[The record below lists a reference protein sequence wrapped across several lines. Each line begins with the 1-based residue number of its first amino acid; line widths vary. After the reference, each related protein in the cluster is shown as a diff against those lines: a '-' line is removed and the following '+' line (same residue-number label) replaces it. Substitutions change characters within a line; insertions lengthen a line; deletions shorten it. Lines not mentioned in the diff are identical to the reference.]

1 MKHVRTILT
10 LFVALAMALAL
21 SLPAF
26 AASGTNDNSGSI
38 TINNAVPGQ
47 TYNIYQVL
55 VLESYD
61 TDKKAYAY
69 KANPDWEG
77 WLEDQTIYVSIDEQG
92 YVTWVKDADVVAFAK
107 AALAHAKANNIA
119 ATQTQP
125 ATSATV
131 TFSSLS
137 LGYYLVDSSLG
148 TLCSLDTT
156 SPSVI
161 MKEKNEPPTVE
172 KKVQEDSTDNWGD
185 ENTAQIG
192 DTVNFKTT
200 ITIKPGAQNYV
211 LHDEMSEGLT
221 LNPDS
226 IALTLDGM
234 PLNPEYYDV
243 LTLNLGDTCD
253 FHITFTQFYLD
264 TITEDTE
271 VVVTYSAIL
280 NEKAVISNDA
290 NTNKTK
296 LDYGENNETTWDET
310 KTYTFLFDIVKTGE
324 DNIILDGAKFKL
336 YDSETGGNEIPVVKI
351 SDGVYRLAKA
361 GETGV
366 EMETFNGQIE
376 VRGLDA
382 NTTYWLQE
390 TEAPDGYNKL
400 PDRVE
405 VKIEGNNLN
414 ATVENGTWM
423 DGGVHVVNKTGSLL
437 PSTGGMGTT
446 LFYIGGGAL
455 VVLAIV
461 LLVIKKR
468 RTGGEE

>member
-107 AALAHAKANNIA
+107 AALAHAEANKIA
-119 ATQTQP
+119 ATQTKT
-125 ATSATV
+125 ATSETV

-221 LNPDS
+221 LDPDS
-226 IALTLDGM
+226 IALTLDDA
-234 PLNPEYYDV
+234 PLNEKYYNV
-243 LTLNLGDTCD
+243 LTANLDDGCD
-253 FHITFTQFYLD
+253 FHITFTQSYLD
-264 TITEDTE
+264 TITKETV

>member
-1 MKHVRTILT
+1 MKHVRKILT

-26 AASGTNDNSGSI
+26 AASGTNNNSGSI

-61 TDKKAYAY
+61 TDKNAYAY
-69 KANPDWEG
+69 KANPAWEN
-77 WLEDQTIYVSIDEQG
+77 WLKTQASYVSIDEQG
-92 YVTWVKDADVVAFAK
+92 YVTWVENADVVAFAK
-107 AALAHAKANNIA
+107 EALAYAKANKIA
-119 ATQTQP
+119 ATQTKT
-125 ATSATV
+125 ATSETV
-131 TFSSLS
+131 TFSDLS
-137 LGYYLVDSSLG
+137 LGYYLVESSLG

-156 SPSVI
+156 NPSVI
-161 MKEKNEPPTVE
+161 MEEKNEPPTVE
-172 KKVQEDSTDNWGD
+172 KKVQEDSTRDWGD
-185 ENTAQIG
+185 DNTAQIG

-221 LNPDS
+221 LDPKS
-226 IALTLDGM
+226 I
-234 PLNPEYYDV
+234 V
-243 LTLNLGDTCD
+243 LTLNDAPLEQKYYAVLTANLDDGCD
-253 FHITFTQFYLD
+253 FHITFTQSYLD
-264 TITEDTE
+264 TITEDTV

-280 NEKAVISNDA
+280 NEKAVISVEA

-296 LDYGENNETTWDET
+296 LDYGEKNETTWDET
-310 KTYTFLFDIVKTGE
+310 KTYTFSFDIVKTDE
-324 DNIILDGAKFKL
+324 DNKILDGAKFRL
-336 YDSETGGNEIPVVKI
+336 YDSATGGNEIPVVQI
-351 SDGVYRLAKA
+351 SEGVYRLAKA

-376 VRGLDA
+376 VSGLDA

-390 TEAPDGYNKL
+390 TKAPDGYNKL
-400 PDRVE
+400 PGRVE
-405 VKIEGNNLN
+405 VKIEEDNLN
-414 ATVENGTWM
+414 ATVEDGAWGN
-423 DGGVHVVNKTGSLL
+423 GGVHVVNKTGSLL

>member
-26 AASGTNDNSGSI
+26 AASGTYDNSGSI
-38 TINNAVPGQ
+38 TIDNAVPGQ

-69 KANPDWEG
+69 KANSDWKD
-77 WLEDQTIYVSIDEQG
+77 WLGTQTSYVSIDEQG

-107 AALAHAKANNIA
+107 EALAHAKDNKIE

-131 TFSSLS
+131 TFSDLS
-137 LGYYLVDSSLG
+137 LGYYLVESSLG

-156 SPSVI
+156 NPSVI
-161 MKEKNEPPTVE
+161 MEEKNEPPTVE

-243 LTLNLGDTCD
+243 HTLNLGDTCD

-280 NEKAVISNDA
+280 NEKAVISNNP

-296 LDYGENNETTWDET
+296 LDYGEKNETTWDET
-310 KTYTFLFDIVKTGE
+310 KTYTFSFDIVKTDE
-324 DNIILDGAKFKL
+324 DNKILDGAKFRL
-336 YDSETGGNEIPVVKI
+336 YDSKTGGNEIPVVRI
-351 SDGVYRLAKA
+351 SEGVYRLAKA
-361 GETGV
+361 GEAGV
-366 EMETFNGQIE
+366 EMETFHGQIE

-400 PDRVE
+400 PGRVE
-405 VKIEGNNLN
+405 VKIEGSNLN
-414 ATVENGTWM
+414 ATVENGAWAN
-423 DGGVHVVNKTGSLL
+423 GGVHVVNKTGSLL

>member
-119 ATQTQP
+119 ATQTKT
-125 ATSATV
+125 ATSETV
-131 TFSSLS
+131 TFSDLS
-137 LGYYLVDSSLG
+137 LGYYLVESSLG

-156 SPSVI
+156 NPSVI
-161 MKEKNEPPTVE
+161 MEEKNEPPTVE
-172 KKVQEDSTDNWGD
+172 KEVQENSTGNWGD

-200 ITIKPGAQNYV
+200 ITIKPGAQDYV

-221 LNPDS
+221 LDPDS
-226 IALTLDGM
+226 IALTLDGT
-234 PLNPEYYDV
+234 PLNQDYYNV
-243 LTLNLGDTCD
+243 LTANLDDGCD
-253 FHITFTQFYLD
+253 FHITFTQSYLD
-264 TITEDTE
+264 TITKETV

-296 LDYGENNETTWDET
+296 LDYSENNKTAWDET
-310 KTYTFLFDIVKTGE
+310 KTYTFSFDIVKTDE
-324 DNIILDGAKFKL
+324 DNKILDGAKFRL
-336 YDSETGGNEIPVVKI
+336 YDSKTDGNEIPVVKI

-390 TEAPDGYNKL
+390 TKAPDGYNKL

-405 VKIEGNNLN
+405 VKIEESNLN
-414 ATVENGTWM
+414 ATVGNGAWAN
-423 DGGVHVVNKTGSLL
+423 GGVHVVNKTGSLL

>member
-61 TDKKAYAY
+61 TDKEAYAY
-69 KANPDWEG
+69 KANSDWEN
-77 WLEDQTIYVSIDEQG
+77 WLKAQASYVSIDEQG
-92 YVTWVKDADVVAFAK
+92 YVTWVENADVVAFAK
-107 AALAHAKANNIA
+107 AALANAKANKIE
-119 ATQTQP
+119 ATQTQQ
-125 ATSATV
+125 ATSTTV

-156 SPSVI
+156 NPSVI
-161 MKEKNEPPTVE
+161 MEEKNEPPTVE

-200 ITIKPGAQNYV
+200 IKIKPGAQNYV

-221 LNPDS
+221 LDPDS
-226 IALTLDGM
+226 IELTLDGT
-234 PLNPEYYDV
+234 PLNQDYYNV
-243 LTLNLGDTCD
+243 LTANLDDGCD
-253 FHITFTQFYLD
+253 FHITFTQSYLD
-264 TITEDTE
+264 TITKETV
-271 VVVTYSAIL
+271 VVVTYRAIL

-296 LDYGENNETTWDET
+296 LDYGEKNETTWDET
-310 KTYTFLFDIVKTGE
+310 ETYTFSFDIVKTDE
-324 DNIILDGAKFKL
+324 DNKILDGAKFRL
-336 YDSETGGNEIPVVKI
+336 YDSKTGGNEIPVVRI
-351 SDGVYRLAKA
+351 SEGVYRLAKA
-361 GETGV
+361 GEAGV
-366 EMETFNGQIE
+366 EMETFHGQIE

-390 TEAPDGYNKL
+390 TKAPDGYNKL
-400 PDRVE
+400 PGRVE

-414 ATVENGTWM
+414 ATVENGAWEN
-423 DGGVHVVNKTGSLL
+423 GGVHVVNKTGSLL

>member
-26 AASGTNDNSGSI
+26 AASGTYDNSGSI
-38 TINNAVPGQ
+38 TIDNAVPGQ

-61 TDKKAYAY
+61 TDKEAYAY
-69 KANPDWEG
+69 KANLDWEN
-77 WLEDQTIYVSIDEQG
+77 WLETQTNYVSIDEQG
-92 YVTWVKDADVVAFAK
+92 YVTWVEDADVVAFAK
-107 AALAHAKANNIA
+107 AALAYAKDNKIE

-221 LNPDS
+221 LNPNS
-226 IALTLDGM
+226 IT
-234 PLNPEYYDV
+234 
-243 LTLNLGDTCD
+243 LTLNDTPLNQEHYAVLTSNLDDDCD
-253 FHITFTQFYLD
+253 FHITFTQAYLD
-264 TITEDTE
+264 TITEETV

-280 NEKAVISNDA
+280 NENAVISNDA

>member
-119 ATQTQP
+119 ATQTKT
-125 ATSATV
+125 ATSETV

-161 MKEKNEPPTVE
+161 MEEKNEPPTVE
-172 KKVQEDSTDNWGD
+172 KEVQENSTGNWGD

-200 ITIKPGAQNYV
+200 ITIKPGAQDYV

-221 LNPDS
+221 LDPDS

-234 PLNPEYYDV
+234 PLNEEYYDV
-243 LTLNLGDTCD
+243 LTLNLDDGCD
-253 FHITFTQFYLD
+253 FHITFAQFYLD

-296 LDYGENNETTWDET
+296 LDYSENNETTWDET

-336 YDSETGGNEIPVVKI
+336 YDSETGGNEIPVVQI

-361 GETGV
+361 GEDGV
-366 EMETFNGQIE
+366 EMETYNGQIE

-390 TEAPDGYNKL
+390 TKAPNGYNKL
-400 PDRVE
+400 PGRVE

-414 ATVENGTWM
+414 ATVENGTWV

>member
-1 MKHVRTILT
+1 MKHVRKILT

-26 AASGTNDNSGSI
+26 AASGINDNNGSI
-38 TINNAVPGQ
+38 TIDNAVPGQ

-61 TDKKAYAY
+61 TDKEAYAY
-69 KANPDWEG
+69 KANSAWED
-77 WLEDQTIYVSIDEQG
+77 WLEDQTSYVSIDEQG
-92 YVTWVKDADVVAFAK
+92 YVTWVENADVVAFAK
-107 AALAHAKANNIA
+107 AALAHAKDNKIE
-119 ATQTQP
+119 ATQTQQ
-125 ATSATV
+125 ATSTTV

-156 SPSVI
+156 NPSVI
-161 MKEKNEPPTVE
+161 MEEKNEPPTVE

-221 LNPDS
+221 LDPDS
-226 IALTLDGM
+226 IALTLDGT
-234 PLNPEYYDV
+234 PLNQDYYDV
-243 LTLNLGDTCD
+243 LTSNLDDGCD
-253 FHITFTQFYLD
+253 FHITFTQSYLD
-264 TITEDTE
+264 TITEETE

-296 LDYGENNETTWDET
+296 LDYGENNKTTWDET
-310 KTYTFLFDIVKTGE
+310 KTYTFSFDIVKTDE
-324 DNIILDGAKFKL
+324 DNKILDGAKFKL
-336 YDSETGGNEIPVVKI
+336 YDRETGGNEIPVVKI

-366 EMETFNGQIE
+366 EMETYNGQIE

-390 TEAPDGYNKL
+390 TKAPNGYNKL
-400 PDRVE
+400 PGRVE

-414 ATVENGTWM
+414 ATVENGTWV

>member
-26 AASGTNDNSGSI
+26 AASGTYDNSGSI
-38 TINNAVPGQ
+38 TIDNAVPGQ

-61 TDKKAYAY
+61 TDKEAYAY
-69 KANPDWEG
+69 KANLDWEN
-77 WLEDQTIYVSIDEQG
+77 WLETQTNYVSIDEQG
-92 YVTWVKDADVVAFAK
+92 YVTWVEDADVVAFAK
-107 AALAHAKANNIA
+107 AALAYAKDNKIE

-221 LNPDS
+221 LNPNS
-226 IALTLDGM
+226 IT
-234 PLNPEYYDV
+234 
-243 LTLNLGDTCD
+243 LTLNDTPLNQEHYAVLTSNLDDDCD
-253 FHITFTQFYLD
+253 FHITFTQAYLD
-264 TITEDTE
+264 TITEETV

>member
-119 ATQTQP
+119 ATQTKT
-125 ATSATV
+125 ATSETV

-161 MKEKNEPPTVE
+161 MEEKNEPPTVE
-172 KKVQEDSTDNWGD
+172 KEVQENSTGNWGD

-200 ITIKPGAQNYV
+200 ITIKPGAQDYV
-211 LHDEMSEGLT
+211 LHDKMSEGLT
-221 LNPDS
+221 LDPDS

-234 PLNPEYYDV
+234 PLNEEYYDV
-243 LTLNLGDTCD
+243 LTLNLDDGCD
-253 FHITFTQFYLD
+253 FHITFAQFYLD

-296 LDYGENNETTWDET
+296 LDYSENNETTWDET

-366 EMETFNGQIE
+366 EMETYNGQIE

-390 TEAPDGYNKL
+390 TKAPNGYNKL
-400 PDRVE
+400 PGRVE

-414 ATVENGTWM
+414 ATVENGTWV

>member
-61 TDKKAYAY
+61 TDKEAYAY
-69 KANPDWEG
+69 KANSDWKD
-77 WLEDQTIYVSIDEQG
+77 WLGTQTSYVSIDEQG
-92 YVTWVKDADVVAFAK
+92 YVTWVENADVVAFAK
-107 AALAHAKANNIA
+107 EALAHAKANKIE
-119 ATQTQP
+119 ATQTQQ
-125 ATSATV
+125 ATSTTV

-137 LGYYLVDSSLG
+137 LGYYLVESSLG

-161 MKEKNEPPTVE
+161 MEEKNEPPTVE
-172 KKVQEDSTDNWGD
+172 KEVQEGSTSDWGD

-221 LNPDS
+221 LNPKS
-226 IALTLDGM
+226 IALTLNGA
-234 PLNPEYYDV
+234 PLEQKYYAV
-243 LTLNLGDTCD
+243 LTANLDDGCD
-253 FHITFTQFYLD
+253 FHITFTQLYLD

-280 NEKAVISNDA
+280 NENAVIFDKA

-296 LDYGENNETTWDET
+296 LDYGENNKTAWDET
-310 KTYTFLFDIVKTGE
+310 RTYTFSFDIVKTGE
-324 DNIILDGAKFKL
+324 DDKILDGAKFKL
-336 YDSETGGNEIPVVKI
+336 YDSATGGNEIPVVKI

-376 VRGLDA
+376 VHGLDA

-390 TEAPDGYNKL
+390 TKAPDGYNKL
-400 PDRVE
+400 PGRVE
-405 VKIEGNNLN
+405 VKIEEDNLN
-414 ATVENGTWM
+414 ATVEDGTWAS
-423 DGGVHVVNKTGSLL
+423 GGVHVVNKTGSLL

>member
-1 MKHVRTILT
+1 MKHVRKILT

-61 TDKKAYAY
+61 TDKEAYAY
-69 KANPDWEG
+69 KANPAWED
-77 WLEDQTIYVSIDEQG
+77 WLEDQTSYVSIDEQG
-92 YVTWVKDADVVAFAK
+92 YVTWVENADVVAFAK
-107 AALAHAKANNIA
+107 EALAYAEANKIA
-119 ATQTQP
+119 ATRTET
-125 ATSATV
+125 ATSTTV

-137 LGYYLVDSSLG
+137 LGYYLVESSLG

-156 SPSVI
+156 NPSVI

-172 KKVQEDSTDNWGD
+172 KKVQEDSTNNWGD

-221 LNPDS
+221 LNPNS
-226 IALTLDGM
+226 IALTLDGT
-234 PLNPEYYDV
+234 PLNEDYYNV
-243 LTLNLGDTCD
+243 LTANLDDGCD
-253 FHITFTQFYLD
+253 FHITFTQTYLD
-264 TITEDTE
+264 TITDDTE

-280 NEKAVISNDA
+280 NEKAVISVEA

-296 LDYGENNETTWDET
+296 LDYGEKNETTWDET
-310 KTYTFLFDIVKTGE
+310 KTYTFSFDIVKTGE
-324 DNIILDGAKFKL
+324 DKKILDGAKFKL

-351 SDGVYRLAKA
+351 SEGVYRLAKA
-361 GETGV
+361 GEDGV
-366 EMETFNGQIE
+366 EMETFHGQIE

-400 PDRVE
+400 PGRVA
-405 VKIEGNNLN
+405 VKIEDNNLS
-414 ATVENGTWM
+414 ATVENGAWVN
-423 DGGVHVVNKTGSLL
+423 GGVHVVNKTGSLL

>member
-61 TDKKAYAY
+61 TDKNAYAY
-69 KANPDWEG
+69 KANSDWEN
-77 WLEDQTIYVSIDEQG
+77 WLKTQASYVSIDEQG
-92 YVTWVKDADVVAFAK
+92 YVTWVEGADVVAFAK
-107 AALAHAKANNIA
+107 AALARAEANNIA
-119 ATQTQP
+119 ATRTET
-125 ATSATV
+125 ATSTTV

-161 MKEKNEPPTVE
+161 MEEKNEPPTVE
-172 KKVQEDSTDNWGD
+172 KEVQEDSTSNWDD

-200 ITIKPGAQNYV
+200 ITIKPGAQDYV

-226 IALTLDGM
+226 IALTLNDT
-234 PLNPEYYDV
+234 PLKPDYYNV
-243 LTLNLGDTCD
+243 HTSNLGDQCD

-296 LDYGENNETTWDET
+296 LDYSENNETTWDET

-361 GETGV
+361 GEDGV
-366 EMETFNGQIE
+366 EMETYNGQIE

-390 TEAPDGYNKL
+390 TKAPNGYNKL
-400 PDRVE
+400 PGRVE

-414 ATVENGTWM
+414 ATVENGTWV

>member
-119 ATQTQP
+119 ATQTKT
-125 ATSATV
+125 ATSETV

-161 MKEKNEPPTVE
+161 MEEKNEPPTVE
-172 KKVQEDSTDNWGD
+172 KEVQENSTGNWGD

-200 ITIKPGAQNYV
+200 ITIKPGAQDYV

-221 LNPDS
+221 LDPDS

-234 PLNPEYYDV
+234 PLNEEYYDV
-243 LTLNLGDTCD
+243 LTLNLDDGCD
-253 FHITFTQFYLD
+253 FHITFAQFYLD

-296 LDYGENNETTWDET
+296 LDYSENNETTWDET

-366 EMETFNGQIE
+366 EMETYNGQIE

-390 TEAPDGYNKL
+390 TKAPNGYNKL
-400 PDRVE
+400 PGRVE

-414 ATVENGTWM
+414 ATVENGTWV

>member
-1 MKHVRTILT
+1 MKHVRKILT

-61 TDKKAYAY
+61 TDKEAYAY
-69 KANPDWEG
+69 KANSDWKD
-77 WLEDQTIYVSIDEQG
+77 WLGTQTSYVSIDEQG

-107 AALAHAKANNIA
+107 EALAHAKANKIE

-125 ATSATV
+125 ATSETV
-131 TFSSLS
+131 TFSDLS
-137 LGYYLVDSSLG
+137 LGYYLVESSLG

-156 SPSVI
+156 NPSVI
-161 MKEKNEPPTVE
+161 MEEKNEPPTVE
-172 KKVQEDSTDNWGD
+172 KKVQEDSTRDWGD

-221 LNPDS
+221 LDPDS
-226 IALTLDGM
+226 IALTLDDA
-234 PLNPEYYDV
+234 PLNEKYYNV
-243 LTLNLGDTCD
+243 LTANLDDGCD
-253 FHITFTQFYLD
+253 FHITFTQSYLD
-264 TITEDTE
+264 TITKETV

-280 NEKAVISNDA
+280 NEKAVISNNP

-296 LDYGENNETTWDET
+296 LDYGEKNETTWDET
-310 KTYTFLFDIVKTGE
+310 KTYTFSFDIVKTGE

>member
-119 ATQTQP
+119 ATQTKT
-125 ATSATV
+125 ATSETV

-161 MKEKNEPPTVE
+161 MEEKNEPPTVE
-172 KKVQEDSTDNWGD
+172 KEVQENSTGNWGD

-200 ITIKPGAQNYV
+200 ITIKPGAQDYV

-221 LNPDS
+221 LDPDS

-234 PLNPEYYDV
+234 PLNEEYYDV
-243 LTLNLGDTCD
+243 LTLNLDDGCD
-253 FHITFTQFYLD
+253 FHITFAQFYLD

-296 LDYGENNETTWDET
+296 LDYSENNETTWDET
-310 KTYTFLFDIVKTGE
+310 KTYTFSFDIVKTGE

-366 EMETFNGQIE
+366 EMETYNGQIE

-390 TEAPDGYNKL
+390 TKAPNGYNKL
-400 PDRVE
+400 PGRVE

-414 ATVENGTWM
+414 ATVENGTWV

>member
-26 AASGTNDNSGSI
+26 AASGTYDNSGSI
-38 TINNAVPGQ
+38 TIDNAVPGQ

-61 TDKKAYAY
+61 TDKEAYAY
-69 KANPDWEG
+69 KANLDWEN
-77 WLEDQTIYVSIDEQG
+77 WLETQTNYVSIDEQG
-92 YVTWVKDADVVAFAK
+92 YVTWVEDADVVAFAK
-107 AALAHAKANNIA
+107 AALAYAKDNKIE

-221 LNPDS
+221 LNPNS
-226 IALTLDGM
+226 IT
-234 PLNPEYYDV
+234 
-243 LTLNLGDTCD
+243 LTLNDTPLNQEHYAVLTSNLDDDCD
-253 FHITFTQFYLD
+253 FHITFTQAYLD
-264 TITEDTE
+264 TITEETV

-280 NEKAVISNDA
+280 NENAVISNDA

-324 DNIILDGAKFKL
+324 DSIILDGAKFKL

-414 ATVENGTWM
+414 ATVKNGTWM